1 MSPARALPAIEA
13 FGHFIMK
20 SPIALFAYSRPQH
33 TRLTL
38 DALRANP
45 EAQDSLLYVFS
56 DAAKDAG
63 ASASV
68 NETRRVLQDI
78 TGFKAVNLVLR
89 EENYGLARNIT
100 SGISHVL
107 SEHDSLIVIEDDIA
121 VSPYFLKFMNESLA
135 RYRKEPR
142 VGSISGYCYPL
153 RRPVPETFFI
163 RGADCWGWATWRNR
177 WQIYNPNGRQLLDEL
192 RRRKLVRRFD
202 FDRSVPMSD
211 MLIEQIAGKNDSWAV
226 RWSASCFL
234 HELLTLYPGR
244 SLVQNIGND
253 GTGTH
258 SPGSVSFYDVEL
270 SQTPVSVGDIPI
282 EENATARA
290 ALGEFFRCARLC
302 RRNGFL
308 AFARMVAIAL
318 GIRAIVRA
326 LRRRTPPPSMRLPRQ
341 AQ

>member
-63 ASASV
+63 ASAGV

-163 RGADCWGWATWRNR
+163 RGADCWGCA
-177 WQIYNPNGRQLLDEL
+177 
-192 RRRKLVRRFD
+192 F
-202 FDRSVPMSD
+202 RSHHCRYFEP
-211 MLIEQIAGKNDSWAV
+211 
-226 RWSASCFL
+226 
-234 HELLTLYPGR
+234 T
-244 SLVQNIGND
+244 
-253 GTGTH
+253 
-258 SPGSVSFYDVEL
+258 
-270 SQTPVSVGDIPI
+270 
-282 EENATARA
+282 TAPDKA
-290 ALGEFFRCARLC
+290 
-302 RRNGFL
+302 
-308 AFARMVAIAL
+308 
-318 GIRAIVRA
+318 
-326 LRRRTPPPSMRLPRQ
+326 
-341 AQ
+341 